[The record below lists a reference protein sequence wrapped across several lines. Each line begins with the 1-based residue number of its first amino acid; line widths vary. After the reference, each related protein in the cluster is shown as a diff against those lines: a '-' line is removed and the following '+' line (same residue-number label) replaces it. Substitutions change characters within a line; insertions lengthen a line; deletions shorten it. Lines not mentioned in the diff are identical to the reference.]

1 MPKKTRNTGIPKITQ
16 LPSGA
21 YHANVYSYTDENGK
35 RHYESFTGYDYNQVM
50 LDVVSFKKD
59 KKISRIDESLA
70 NTKLTVASAMDQYIE
85 SKSAI
90 LSPTTISSYKAIRRN
105 NLLSLQKLTVK
116 QVTQELVQIAINQEA
131 MDKTP
136 KTVRNIHGFLASVLQ
151 VYRPDLVLRTTLPQ
165 KLKNEIAIPTEDE
178 VKILVDASINT
189 DMEIPILLAACCGM
203 RRSEIAALKWED
215 IDFRKN
221 TITIKKSLVLN
232 DENSFV
238 EKTTK
243 TTAGTRVIRM
253 FPIVSDALSRYKK
266 THSDTCDYITVK
278 PTIIS
283 SHFDRLLRRTC
294 IPHYRFHD
302 LRHYTVS
309 VMLSLNIPKKYI
321 ADYVGHETENMIDK
335 VYGHIMQSRKTSAED
350 LLQDYFQKILCNT
363 KCNTNL

>member
-70 NTKLTVASAMDQYIE
+70 HTKLTVASAMDQYIE

-165 KLKNEIAIPTEDE
+165 KTKSEISIPTEE
-178 VKILVDASINT
+178 EIKILVSATKNT
-189 DMEIPILLAACCGM
+189 EMEIPILLAACCGM
-203 RRSEIAALKWED
+203 RRSEISALTWKD
-215 IDFRKN
+215 IDFSKN
-221 TITIKKSLVLN
+221 TITIKKALVSN
-232 DENSFV
+232 DENELI

-253 FPIVSDALSRYKK
+253 FPVVSEALSRYKEINPDK
-266 THSDTCDYITVK
+266 NDYITIR
-278 PTIIS
+278 PDIIS
-283 SHFDRLLRRTC
+283 HRFERLVKSTG
-294 IPHYRFHD
+294 IHHYRFHD

-309 VMLSLNIPKKYI
+309 VMLSLNIPKNYI
-321 ADYVGHETENMIDK
+321 ADFVGHETENMIDK

-350 LLQDYFQKILCNT
+350 LMQDYYQKIFC
-363 KCNTNL
+363 